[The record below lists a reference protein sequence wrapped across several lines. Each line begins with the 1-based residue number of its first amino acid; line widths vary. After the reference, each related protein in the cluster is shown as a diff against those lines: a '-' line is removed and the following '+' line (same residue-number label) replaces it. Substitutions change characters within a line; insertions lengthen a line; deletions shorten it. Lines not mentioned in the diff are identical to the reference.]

1 MKPLWTKKELIVAT
15 NALDPSSNFLANM
28 KEIWGVSID
37 DRTIKKGDLFI
48 ALKGD
53 NFDGHDF
60 IESAIRKGAYG
71 IIVSDKKLANKYQ
84 ALLVKDTKIALKQI
98 AKFSRRRFKG
108 TTIALTGSSG
118 KTSTKHI
125 LSNSLKNFGKV
136 HYTFGNNNN
145 IIGLSLT
152 LSRLHD
158 DYNYCV
164 LELGMN
170 NTGEIRDLTEIA
182 KPDIALITN
191 VSNSHI
197 QNFNN
202 EKEIAAAKSEIFL
215 GLDKNGIAI
224 INSDDLW
231 SKYMIEKAK
240 KSSKKI
246 HLFGHSKVSNTKIT
260 ELFDDKEGSTI
271 SYDNTKNWHLKNLN
285 PTQAMNAIATISV
298 IKELKLCH
306 TTSEKILSNIKPL
319 SGRGEKLIINFG
331 QKHRTYVIDD
341 SYNANPTS
349 MTSALYN
356 FYKTKSKLSSL
367 KTVLIIGDM
376 LELGKDTKEI
386 HSALIPIINKI
397 NPDALITIGAYT
409 KKITNKLNIEINCN
423 SFTSTTQL
431 LKKIHQFIQPN
442 QLILVKGSNGMGLWK
457 LIPVLKNF
465 NQEKCN
471 VA

>member
-1 MKPLWTKKELIVAT
+1 
-15 NALDPSSNFLANM
+15 M

-60 IESAIRKGAYG
+60 IESAIRKGADG

-84 ALLVKDTKIALKQI
+84 ALLVKDTRIALKQI

-152 LSRLHD
+152 LSRLYD

-170 NTGEIRDLTEIA
+170 NTGEIRELTEIA

-197 QNFNN
+197 ENFKN
-202 EKEIAAAKSEIFL
+202 EKEIAAAKIEIFL
-215 GLDKNGIAI
+215 GLNKNGIAV
-224 INSDDLW
+224 INSDNLW
-231 SKYMIEKAK
+231 SEYLIKKANK
-240 KSSKKI
+240 ASAKI

-260 ELFDDKEGSTI
+260 KLIDDKEGSTI

-285 PTQAMNAIATISV
+285 TTQAINAIATISV

-306 TTSEKILSNIKPL
+306 AICEKIISNIRPL
-319 SGRGEKLIINFG
+319 SGRG
-331 QKHRTYVIDD
+331 
-341 SYNANPTS
+341 
-349 MTSALYN
+349 
-356 FYKTKSKLSSL
+356 
-367 KTVLIIGDM
+367 
-376 LELGKDTKEI
+376 
-386 HSALIPIINKI
+386 
-397 NPDALITIGAYT
+397 
-409 KKITNKLNIEINCN
+409 
-423 SFTSTTQL
+423 
-431 LKKIHQFIQPN
+431 
-442 QLILVKGSNGMGLWK
+442 
-457 LIPVLKNF
+457 
-465 NQEKCN
+465 
-471 VA
+471 

>member
-1 MKPLWTKKELIVAT
+1 MTPLWTKKELIVAA
-15 NALDPSSNFLANM
+15 NAIDPSSNFLGNVSG
-28 KEIWGVSID
+28 IWGVSID

-53 NFDGHDF
+53 KFDGHDF
-60 IESAIRKGAYG
+60 VENAIKKGAYG
-71 IIVSDKKLANKYQ
+71 IMVSDKKLANKYK

-98 AKFSRRRFKG
+98 AKFSRHRFKG

-118 KTSTKHI
+118 KTSTKHLI
-125 LSNSLKNFGKV
+125 SNSLQKFGKV
-136 HYTFGNNNN
+136 HNTYGNNNN
-145 IIGLSLT
+145 LIGLSLT

-158 DYNYCV
+158 YYNYCV

-170 NTGEIRDLTEIA
+170 KTGEIRELTKIA

-215 GLDKNGIAI
+215 GLNKNGVAI
-224 INSDDLW
+224 INSDSLW
-231 SKYMIEKAK
+231 SEYLIKKAK
-240 KSSKKI
+240 KSSAKI
-246 HLFGHSKVSNTKIT
+246 HLFGHTKVSNTKIT
-260 ELFDDKEGSTI
+260 ELIDDKEGSTI

-285 PTQAMNAIATISV
+285 TTQAINAIATISV

-306 TTSEKILSNIKPL
+306 TTSEKIISNIKPL
-319 SGRGEKLIINFG
+319 SGRGKKLTINFS
-331 QKHRTYVIDD
+331 QKHKTYVIDD
-341 SYNANPTS
+341 SYNANPAS
-349 MTSALYN
+349 MKSALCN
-356 FYKTKSKLSSL
+356 FYKTKIKLSSF

-376 LELGKDTKEI
+376 LELGKDTTET
-386 HSALIPIINKI
+386 HLALIPMINKI
-397 NPDALITIGAYT
+397 NPNVLITIGAYT
-409 KKITNKLNIEINCN
+409 KKITNKLSSEINYN
-423 SFTSTTQL
+423 SFLTTTSL
-431 LKKIHQFIQPN
+431 LKKLHQFIKPN
-442 QLILVKGSNGMGLWK
+442 QLILVKGSNGVGLWK
-457 LIPVLKNF
+457 LIPVLKNI